1 LLLGVLAVS
10 VTVRPERLR
19 PSSDLLD
26 RLSGV
31 AAQATTALQN
41 GHLLDQITH
50 RATHDELTGLANRTQ
65 LTERCKE
72 AVELARERSQM
83 LTLFYI
89 DLDRF
94 KPVNDDLGHGIGDK
108 LLVVVGERLKRCT
121 RSGEIVA
128 RLGGDEFA
136 VLMSAHASDR
146 DADALAERLARA
158 FRRPFAV
165 DGRQL
170 EVGASIGRAAFP
182 DDASTPEDLL
192 RVADTTMFEAKR
204 VRRLS

>member
-1 LLLGVLAVS
+1 VLAAS
-10 VTVRPERLR
+10 VTEHPERLR

-41 GHLLDQITH
+41 GHLLEQITH
-50 RATHDELTGLANRTQ
+50 RAMHDELTGLANRTRF
-65 LTERCKE
+65 TERF
-72 AVELARERSQM
+72 V
-83 LTLFYI
+83 
-89 DLDRF
+89 
-94 KPVNDDLGHGIGDK
+94 
-108 LLVVVGERLKRCT
+108 
-121 RSGEIVA
+121 
-128 RLGGDEFA
+128 
-136 VLMSAHASDR
+136 
-146 DADALAERLARA
+146 
-158 FRRPFAV
+158 V

-170 EVGASIGRAAFP
+170 EVGASIGRADFP